1 MDVDLKRRITE
12 HLKDFATP
20 DRYERM
26 LGVLENRTSYLS
38 VILEDIYQPHNASAV
53 MRSCDCY
60 GVQHVY
66 SVENNNTLD
75 ISSGVTMKAHQWL
88 SLHRYKSH
96 EDNLQ
101 QCINDVREKGYL
113 IAATSPHTDDVLLD
127 ELPLDRPVA
136 LMFGTEKEGITPRAL
151 EMADIRVR
159 IPMYGFSESLNI
171 SVSAAICLYQTVSR
185 LRKKFSREELALDE
199 DEKTELLYKW
209 LKQSVRR
216 SALIEEKFLSGIG
229 K

>member
-1 MDVDLKRRITE
+1 MDVALKRKIIE

-26 LGVLENRTSYLS
+26 QRVLENRTSYLA

-96 EDNLQ
+96 EDNLL
-101 QCINDVREKGYL
+101 QCIKDVRDNGYL

-127 ELPLDRPVA
+127 ELPLEKPVA
-136 LMFGTEKEGITPRAL
+136 FMFGAEKEGITPRAL

-185 LRKKFSREELALDE
+185 LRKELSREKLALE
-199 DEKTELLYKW
+199 EEEKSELLYKW
-209 LKQSVRR
+209 LKQSIRR
-216 SALIEEKFLSGIG
+216 SALIEEKFLSGLE

>member
-1 MDVDLKRRITE
+1 MDVALKRKIIE
-12 HLKDFATP
+12 HLKDFATA

-26 LGVLENRTSYLS
+26 QRVLENRTSYLA

-75 ISSGVTMKAHQWL
+75 ISSGVTMKSHQWL

-96 EDNLQ
+96 EDNLL
-101 QCINDVREKGYL
+101 QCIKDVRDNGYL

-127 ELPLDRPVA
+127 ELPLEKPVA
-136 LMFGTEKEGITPRAL
+136 LMFGAEKEGITPRAL

-185 LRKKFSREELALDE
+185 LRKELSREKLALE
-199 DEKTELLYKW
+199 EEEKSELLYKW
-209 LKQSVRR
+209 LKQSIRR
-216 SALIEEKFLSGIG
+216 SALIEEKFLSGLE